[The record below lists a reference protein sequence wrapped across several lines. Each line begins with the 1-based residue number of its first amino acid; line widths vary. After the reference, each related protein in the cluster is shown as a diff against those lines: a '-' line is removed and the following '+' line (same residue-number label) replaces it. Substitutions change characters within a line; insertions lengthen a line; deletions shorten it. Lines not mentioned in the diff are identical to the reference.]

1 MFALYVSTVETSSV
15 GTDIGAIGDC
25 REGSRGCKLEGSIML
40 FIIVMCSLFYIIYLF
55 Y

>member
-1 MFALYVSTVETSSV
+1 MFVLYVSTVETSSV

-25 REGSRGCKLEGSIML
+25 GEGSGKCRGEGGIML